1 MQLMRTAQRL
11 VLELAGVHKR
21 LEAARAGLIEA
32 TKQRRAMELLHDRQL
47 ARFKAAIERRET
59 AAFDDMAVI
68 AAARADLADNNS
80 TEIGS

>member
-1 MQLMRTAQRL
+1 
-11 VLELAGVHKR
+11 
-21 LEAARAGLIEA
+21 
-32 TKQRRAMELLHDRQL
+32 MELLHDRQL

-59 AAFDDMAVI
+59 AALDEMAVI